1 MVSLREGQSAE
12 LNSLHKINNKL
23 YSTLIDILNILIVNL
38 TKERFPKLE
47 VNFVENDQTDN
58 ETSRGIVVTTFEK
71 RFFSSALP
79 LIQQLRDAGIEYPII
94 VVINGNL
101 DGNHNQD
108 LRRKFISELTKFNNL
123 GVVTNFQFS
132 GISRHWN
139 LGIQLLGTESVAC
152 FSDDLVVSRHFK
164 NELES
169 VFDAVKVA
177 GLVTIEGFA
186 AFVITRNL
194 IDEIGWFDERFQG
207 FGEED
212 GDYVWR
218 YIKRFKKDPPRFKSF
233 SLVHQNLQSRGDEV
247 AGISKYSLF
256 NLAWRKI
263 KYVENSEG
271 IFGCFTSPQI
281 QRILDIDY
289 HPMETF
295 RRKNKSL
302 LSEAREEIV
311 LNELSSD
318 YDIDKNIF

>member
-1 MVSLREGQSAE
+1 
-12 LNSLHKINNKL
+12 
-23 YSTLIDILNILIVNL
+23 LNILIVKL
-38 TKERFPKLE
+38 TNERFPKLE
-47 VNFVENDQTDN
+47 INFVENRRIDSEKN
-58 ETSRGIVVTTFEK
+58 RGIVVTTFEK

-79 LIQQLRDAGIEYPII
+79 LIQQLRDAGIDYPII

-108 LRRKFISELTKFNNL
+108 LRQKFISELAKFTNL
-123 GVVTNFQFS
+123 GIVTNFQFC

-139 LGIQLLGTESVAC
+139 LGIQLLGTEAVAC

-169 VFDAVKVA
+169 VFEAVKVA

-186 AFVITRNL
+186 SFVITREL
-194 IDEIGWFDERFQG
+194 IDEIGWFDERFLG

-218 YIKRFKKDPPRFKSF
+218 YIKKFRKDPPRFKSF
-233 SLVHQNLQSRGDEV
+233 SLIHQNLQSRGDEV

-256 NLAWRKI
+256 NLAWRKT

-281 QRILDIDY
+281 QRVSDMDY

-295 RRKNKSL
+295 RRENRQL
-302 LSEAREEIV
+302 LSEAKEETI
-311 LNELSSD
+311 LDQFSIQ
-318 YDIDKNIF
+318 YDIDTNTF

>member
-1 MVSLREGQSAE
+1 VTPLKKM
-12 LNSLHKINNKL
+12 KNKL
-23 YSTLIDILNILIVNL
+23 YSTLIDVLNNLIVSL
-38 TKERFPKLE
+38 TRERFPKLE
-47 VNFVENDQTDN
+47 VNFDNSDQAN
-58 ETSRGIVVTTFEK
+58 AEGSRGIVLTTFEK

-79 LIQQLRDAGIEYPII
+79 LIQQLRDAGIEHPII
-94 VVINGNL
+94 VLINGNL
-101 DGNHNQD
+101 DGNHDQD
-108 LRRKFISELTKFNNL
+108 LRRKFISELAKFKNL
-123 GVVTNFQFS
+123 GVVTNFRFS

-152 FSDDLVVSRHFK
+152 LSDDLVVSRHFK

-186 AFVITRNL
+186 AFAITREL
-194 IDEIGWFDERFQG
+194 IDEIGWFDERFLG

-212 GDYVWR
+212 ADYVWR

-233 SLVHQNLQSRGDEV
+233 SLIHQSLQSRGDEV

-256 NLAWRKI
+256 NLTWRET

-271 IFGCFTSPQI
+271 ISGLFDRPQI
-281 QRILDIDY
+281 QRISDMDY

-295 RRKNKSL
+295 RRKNRKL
-302 LSEAREEIV
+302 LSEVKKDTI
-311 LNELSSD
+311 LNELSNQ
-318 YDIDKNIF
+318 YDFDTSTF

>member
-1 MVSLREGQSAE
+1 MTLLE
-12 LNSLHKINNKL
+12 KMNNKL
-23 YSTLIDILNILIVNL
+23 YSILIDTLNTLIVNL

-47 VNFVENDQTDN
+47 VNFVENKRIGTEN
-58 ETSRGIVVTTFEK
+58 SRGIVVTTFEK

-79 LIQQLRDAGIEYPII
+79 LIQQLRDAGIDYPIM

-108 LRRKFISELTKFNNL
+108 LRQKFISELAKFTNL

-152 FSDDLVVSRHFK
+152 FSDDLVVSHHFK

-169 VFDAVKVA
+169 VYEAVKVA

-186 AFVITRNL
+186 AFVLTRDL
-194 IDEIGWFDERFQG
+194 IDEIGWFDERFLG

-218 YIKRFKKDPPRFKSF
+218 YIKRFEKDPPRFKSF

-256 NLAWRKI
+256 NLAWRKT

-271 IFGCFTSPQI
+271 IFGCFSRPQI
-281 QRILDIDY
+281 QRISDTDY

-295 RRKNKSL
+295 RRKNREFL
-302 LSEAREEIV
+302 LEAKEETV
-311 LNELSSD
+311 LNHLSNQ
-318 YDIDKNIF
+318 YDIDTNTF

>member
-1 MVSLREGQSAE
+1 MNLRQK
-12 LNSLHKINNKL
+12 LRNKL
-23 YSTLIDILNILIVNL
+23 YSILIDSLNTLIANQ

-47 VNFVENDQTDN
+47 VNFVENARTDS
-58 ETSRGIVVTTFEK
+58 ETDRGIVITTFER

-79 LIQQLRDAGIEYPII
+79 LIQQVRDSGIDYPII
-94 VVINGNL
+94 VLINGNL

-108 LRRKFISELTKFNNL
+108 LRQKFISELAKFTNI

-152 FSDDLVVSRHFK
+152 LSDDLIVSRHFK
-164 NELES
+164 RELES
-169 VFDAVKVA
+169 VFDSVKVA
-177 GLVTIEGFA
+177 GLITIEGFA

-194 IDEIGWFDERFQG
+194 IDEIGWFDERFLG

-233 SLVHQNLQSRGDEV
+233 SLIHQNLQSRGDEV

-256 NLAWRKI
+256 NLAWRKT

-271 IFGCFTSPQI
+271 IFGYFTSPHI
-281 QRILDIDY
+281 QRVSDMDY

-295 RRKNKSL
+295 RRKNRHL
-302 LSEAREEIV
+302 LSEAKEETI
-311 LNELSSD
+311 LNQFSIQ
-318 YDIDKNIF
+318 YDTDTNTF

>member
-1 MVSLREGQSAE
+1 MTPL
-12 LNSLHKINNKL
+12 KKMKNKL
-23 YSTLIDILNILIVNL
+23 YSILIDTLSILIKNL
-38 TKERFPKLE
+38 TKERFPELE
-47 VNFVENDQTDN
+47 VNFVKNDRTDA
-58 ETSRGIVVTTFEK
+58 ESSRGIVLTTFEK

-79 LIQQLRDAGIEYPII
+79 LIQQLRDAGIDYPII
-94 VVINGNL
+94 VLINGNL

-108 LRRKFISELTKFNNL
+108 LRRKFISELAKFKNL

-132 GISRHWN
+132 GISKHWN

-186 AFVITRNL
+186 AFAITREL
-194 IDEIGWFDERFQG
+194 IDEIGWFDERFLG

-218 YIKRFKKDPPRFKSF
+218 YIKRFEKDPPRFKSF

-256 NLAWRKI
+256 NLTWRET

-271 IFGCFTSPQI
+271 IFGRFDRPQI
-281 QRILDIDY
+281 QRILDTDY

-295 RRKNKSL
+295 RRKNREL
-302 LSEAREEIV
+302 LSEAKEETI
-311 LNELSSD
+311 LNQLSSQ
-318 YDIDKNIF
+318 YDIDTNTF